1 MAHSWEKSQFLA
13 EETRRRR
20 GWPHS
25 LLPPLTELAPA
36 AQEVANLRVREKDAH
51 DDTREAEEK
60 LTALIERARTDAVEA
75 KRLRKEQDDLL

>member
-1 MAHSWEKSQFLA
+1 MA
-13 EETRRRR
+13 
-20 GWPHS
+20 
-25 LLPPLTELAPA
+25 ELAPA
-36 AQEVANLRVREKDAH
+36 TREVVDLQVREKDAH